1 MRVVSAILGLALLA
15 PACGTRQPPF
25 VSLAT
30 LAADQESYQGKQIR
44 TTGLVERFT
53 DPSGP
58 YFVIEDA
65 AHNRVEVLPA
75 SRMAEYEGRRIE
87 VTGRF
92 DFNHTIGRF
101 LRVEQVSISAG

>member
-1 MRVVSAILGLALLA
+1 MWFVLAIPGLTLLA
-15 PACGTRQPPF
+15 PACGTRQPTF

-30 LAADQESYQGKQIR
+30 LATHQESYQGKEIK
-44 TTGLVERFT
+44 TMGVVKGFM

-65 AHNRVEVLPA
+65 SHNRVEVLPV
-75 SRMAEYEGRRIE
+75 SRMARYQGQRIE

-92 DFNHTIGRF
+92 DFNNTIGRF
-101 LRVEQVSISAG
+101 LQVEQVSIPAG